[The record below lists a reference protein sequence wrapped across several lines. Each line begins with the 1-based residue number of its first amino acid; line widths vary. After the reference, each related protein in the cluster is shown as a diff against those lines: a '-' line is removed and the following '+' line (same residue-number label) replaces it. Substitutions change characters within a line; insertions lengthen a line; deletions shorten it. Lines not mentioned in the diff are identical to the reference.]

1 MTSSDKVKSTEQ
13 IFQDKLS
20 RRREIAQLPV
30 EEKYRMLIKLQ
41 SMVAAVDVQAGR
53 ERKRPWDE
61 PYKALK

>member
-1 MTSSDKVKSTEQ
+1 MTADNEGTSIDQ
-13 IFQDKLS
+13 IFQEKLS
-20 RRREIAQLPV
+20 RRREMAQLPV